1 MNSVPAR
8 APLAISCVALL
19 SLAATAPAFGYC
31 GHGRT
36 VHARMPPC
44 GNQQIWD
51 TQFQRCL
58 SYSAHGPP
66 DQQAWPR
73 GPSWASNYNYG
84 RAMTDWN
91 Q

>member
-1 MNSVPAR
+1 
-8 APLAISCVALL
+8 
-19 SLAATAPAFGYC
+19 
-31 GHGRT
+31 
-36 VHARMPPC
+36 MPPC